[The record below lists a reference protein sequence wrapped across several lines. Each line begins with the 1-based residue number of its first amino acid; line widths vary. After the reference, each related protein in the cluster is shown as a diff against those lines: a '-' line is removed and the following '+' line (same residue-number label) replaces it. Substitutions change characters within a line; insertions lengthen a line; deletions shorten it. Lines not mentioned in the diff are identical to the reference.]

1 MYYGNDLFIAF
12 NPGKS
17 YASGMNKFKKP
28 YGARTSNGRPGT
40 GARPTSRFAS
50 YGPARAR
57 TTSPRDART
66 YRSARSGSEGGAFQ
80 KFDAVCSN
88 CGKKCQV
95 PFRPDGT
102 KPVYCKD
109 CFGAPRDAMAGKK
122 KFSVAPAAARF
133 NTPAASF
140 SAAPA
145 GGKSIADLT
154 RQIAAMNTKID
165 TMLKILT
172 EGAAEEE

>member
-1 MYYGNDLFIAF
+1 
-12 NPGKS
+12 
-17 YASGMNKFKKP
+17 MNKFKKP
-28 YGARTSNGRPGT
+28 YGSRTSSNHP
-40 GARPTSRFAS
+40 S
-50 YGPARAR
+50 YGPARPR

-66 YRSARSGSEGGAFQ
+66 YRSARSGSEVFQ

-95 PFRPDGT
+95 PFRPDGE

-109 CFGAPRDAMAGKK
+109 CFDMPRKAMTGKK
-122 KFSVAPAAARF
+122 KFSTSSATSFNAPA
-133 NTPAASF
+133 
-140 SAAPA
+140 SAGSSVA

-172 EGAAEEE
+172 EGAGEEE

>member
-1 MYYGNDLFIAF
+1 VRFIAF
-12 NPGKS
+12 TPGKS
-17 YASGMNKFKKP
+17 YPSGMNKFKKP
-28 YGARTSNGRPGT
+28 YSGRTSSNRPGA
-40 GARPTSRFAS
+40 GSRPS
-50 YGPARAR
+50 YGPARPQ

-66 YRSARSGSEGGAFQ
+66 YRSARSGGETFQ

-95 PFRPDGT
+95 PFRPDGE

-109 CFGAPRDAMAGKK
+109 CFDMPRKAMTGA
-122 KFSVAPAAARF
+122 SVAG
-133 NTPAASF
+133 
-140 SAAPA
+140 PA

-165 TMLKILT
+165 TMLKILQK
-172 EGAAEEE
+172 GAGEEE

>member
-1 MYYGNDLFIAF
+1 
-12 NPGKS
+12 
-17 YASGMNKFKKP
+17 MNKFKKP
-28 YGARTSNGRPGT
+28 YGARTSSNRPDSRAGGRPGARPKFGGGALARQSF
-40 GARPTSRFAS
+40 GAR
-50 YGPARAR
+50 GP
-57 TTSPRDART
+57 
-66 YRSARSGSEGGAFQ
+66 RSEAFQ
-80 KFDAVCSN
+80 KFDAICSN

-109 CFGAPRDAMAGKK
+109 CFGIPRDAMAEKK
-122 KFSVAPAAARF
+122 KFPAAPGKFIPGAG
-133 NTPAASF
+133 AS
-140 SAAPA
+140 SAATP

-172 EGAAEEE
+172 DGSEAGEE

>member
-1 MYYGNDLFIAF
+1 
-12 NPGKS
+12 
-17 YASGMNKFKKP
+17 MNKFKKP
-28 YGARTSNGRPGT
+28 YGNRTSSNRP
-40 GARPTSRFAS
+40 S
-50 YGPARAR
+50 YDPARAR

-66 YRSARSGSEGGAFQ
+66 YRSARSGGEAFQ

-95 PFRPDGT
+95 PFRPDGE

-109 CFGAPRDAMAGKK
+109 CFDMPRKAMTGKK
-122 KFSVAPAAARF
+122 KFS
-133 NTPAASF
+133 TSPAASF
-140 SAAPA
+140 SNSANFGSTAPTASAA

-165 TMLKILT
+165 TMLKILQ
-172 EGAAEEE
+172 EGGTDEE